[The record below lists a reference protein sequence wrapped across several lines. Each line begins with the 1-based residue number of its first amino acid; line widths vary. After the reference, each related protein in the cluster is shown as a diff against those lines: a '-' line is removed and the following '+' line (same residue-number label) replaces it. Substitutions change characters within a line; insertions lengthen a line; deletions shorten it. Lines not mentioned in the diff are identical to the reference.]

1 MGRCNIQQL
10 TQSFLKMLIMKK
22 IGLLSVSIFCS
33 LVLLAQKQVNDPL
46 AQERKVSSFHAIK
59 VANGIKVYLNQGGTE
74 AVAVSASKE
83 EYRDKIITKVEN
95 GVLRIYYDQETL
107 KFWKNG
113 GTKGKNPVAYV
124 SVDDLD
130 GLDLSSGASVAVDGT
145 IKGSKLDLETSSGAA
160 FNGAVDFTTMD
171 VDLSSGSVV
180 KISGTATTLKVEGS
194 SGSIFQGY
202 ELSAGNCD
210 ADVSSGAGAQIT
222 INKEMSAEASSGG
235 YVSYKGNGVIRNIK
249 TSSGGSVSKKG

>member
-1 MGRCNIQQL
+1 
-10 TQSFLKMLIMKK
+10 MKK
-22 IGLLSVSIFCS
+22 IGLFSISLLFS

-46 AQERKVSSFHAIK
+46 AQERKVPGFHAIK
-59 VANGIKVYLNQGGTE
+59 VATGIKLYLNQGGTE

-95 GVLRIYYDQETL
+95 GILKIYYEQETL

-113 GTKGKNPVAYV
+113 GGTRGKNPVAYV

-130 GLDLSSGASVAVDGT
+130 GLDISSGASVQVEGAL
-145 IKGSKLDLETSSGAA
+145 KGSKLDLEASSGAV
-160 FNGAVDFTTMD
+160 FNGAVDFSNLT
-171 VDLSSGSVV
+171 VDQSSGSVV
-180 KISGTATTLKVEGS
+180 KISGNASTLKIEGS
-194 SGSIFQGY
+194 SGSIFKGY
-202 ELSAGNCD
+202 ELTVNNCD

-235 YVSYKGNGVIRNIK
+235 YVSYKGSGVIRNIK

>member
-1 MGRCNIQQL
+1 
-10 TQSFLKMLIMKK
+10 MKK
-22 IGLLSVSIFCS
+22 IGLFSVSILCS

-46 AQERKVSSFHAIK
+46 AQERKVSSFHAIR
-59 VANGIKVYLNQGGTE
+59 VANGIKLYLNQGGTE

-83 EYRDKIITKVEN
+83 EFRDKIITKVEN
-95 GVLRIYYDQETL
+95 GVLRIYYEQETL

-113 GTKGKNPVAYV
+113 GGTRGKNPVAYV

-130 GLDLSSGASVAVDGT
+130 GLDISSGASVSVDGT
-145 IKGSKLDLETSSGAA
+145 IKGSKLDLETSSGAV

-180 KISGTATTLKVEGS
+180 KISGTATTLKVDGS
-194 SGSIFQGY
+194 SGSLFHGY
-202 ELSAGNCD
+202 ELSASNCD

-235 YVSYKGNGVIRNIK
+235 YVSYKGSGVIRNIK
-249 TSSGGSVSKKG
+249 TSSGGTVSKKG